1 MAKFSQQFLQAMA
14 QPSYQ
19 QGLFTAARELGG
31 LRGRLDEERRQAELK
46 KQEEEKLAKQ
56 RQYQANL
63 LSLGASGT
71 FDPEMLKG
79 ALGGA
84 TELGMSPAVA
94 AQAIQ
99 AGQGFRPK
107 PRLTVDQKEKL
118 LENFT
123 VESIANYERTGDTA
137 AFVRRQTPPDYVFE
151 TKNVTD
157 PKSGITNIIR
167 FAYDKNSSNPSVPAF
182 ENVIGRAP
190 SDGGADATKSISQ
203 MLADK
208 GFEADLSTD
217 DGIRAARNF
226 ALIELQNASLGKE
239 LGQMLE
245 DRQPLGLADSFKLLE
260 VDPAVATARTDLFD
274 IEKYRALEQI
284 TEADVAGLTSLKER
298 LLTNLA
304 PNDVKAVQ
312 ELGRFR
318 SDDEVVDLIRKFTTR
333 VFVGGLDKETRSEY
347 NQIIDVLEAAS
358 KNRIIN
364 SARRMMLVTPSDKEQ
379 KALQNIIDVYG
390 GNTARV
396 VD

>member
-1 MAKFSQQFLQAMA
+1 MAKYSAQFLRAMA

-19 QGLFTAARELGG
+19 EGLFTAARELGG
-31 LRGRLDEERRQAELK
+31 LRGRLDEERRQEELK
-46 KQEEEKLAKQ
+46 KQEEEKLARQ
-56 RQYQANL
+56 QQYQANL

-84 TELGMSPAVA
+84 AELGMSPVVA

-99 AGQGFRPK
+99 AGKSFVPGSRISMDNK
-107 PRLTVDQKEKL
+107 IKL
-118 LENFT
+118 FERFT
-123 VESIANYERTGDTA
+123 PESVAEVERTGNVNLLDERT
-137 AFVRRQTPPDYVFE
+137 TPPDYVYE

-157 PKSGITNIIR
+157 PKSGITNIVR
-167 FAYDKNSSNPSVPAF
+167 FAYDKNSANPSIPAF

-190 SDGGADATKSISQ
+190 SDGGADTTKSISQ

-208 GFEADLSTD
+208 GFKADLSTD

-226 ALIELQNASLGKE
+226 ALVELQNASLGKE

-260 VDPAVATARTDLFD
+260 VDPALATARTDLFD

-318 SDDEVVDLIRKFTTR
+318 SDDEVVDLIKKFTTR
-333 VFVGGLDKETRSEY
+333 VFVGGLDKETRAEY

-358 KNRIIN
+358 KSRIIN
-364 SARRMMLVTPSDKEQ
+364 SARRMILITPSDKEQ

-390 GNTARV
+390 GSTGQV
-396 VD
+396 K

>member
-1 MAKFSQQFLQAMA
+1 MAKFSQAFLQSMA

-46 KQEEEKLAKQ
+46 RQEEEKLAKQ

-99 AGQGFRPK
+99 AGKSFVPG
-107 PRLTVDQKEKL
+107 PRINMDNKIKL
-118 LENFT
+118 LERFT
-123 VESIANYERTGDTA
+123 PESVAEAEKTGNVSLLDERTS
-137 AFVRRQTPPDYVFE
+137 PPDYTSE
-151 TKNVTD
+151 TKIVAD
-157 PKSGITNIIR
+157 PESGIRNLVR
-167 FAYDKNSSNPSVPAF
+167 FTYDKNSSNPSAPVF
-182 ENVIGRAP
+182 ESVIGRAP
-190 SDGGADATKSISQ
+190 SDGEGDSSRSLSQ
-203 MLADK
+203 MLAEK
-208 GFEADLSTD
+208 GFKADLSTD
-217 DGIRAARNF
+217 DGIRAARNYAF
-226 ALIELQNASLGKE
+226 IELENASLGRE

-245 DRQPLGLADSFKLLE
+245 DRQPLGLADSFRLLE

-274 IEKYRALEQI
+274 IEKYRALDQI

-318 SDDEVVDLIRKFTTR
+318 SDDEVVDLIRKFATR
-333 VFVGGLDKETRSEY
+333 VFVGGLDKETRAEY

-358 KNRIIN
+358 KSRIIN

-396 VD
+396 ID

>member
-1 MAKFSQQFLQAMA
+1 MAKFSQQFLRAMA

-84 TELGMSPAVA
+84 AELGMSPAVA

-99 AGQGFRPK
+99 AGKSFVPG
-107 PRLTVDQKEKL
+107 PRISMDNKIKL
-118 LENFT
+118 FERFT
-123 VESIANYERTGDTA
+123 PESVAEVERTGNVNLLDERT
-137 AFVRRQTPPDYVFE
+137 TPPDYVYE

-157 PKSGITNIIR
+157 PKSGITNIVR
-167 FAYDKNSSNPSVPAF
+167 FAYDKNSANPSIPAF

-190 SDGGADATKSISQ
+190 SDGGTDTTKSISQ

-208 GFEADLSTD
+208 GFKADLSTD

-226 ALIELQNASLGKE
+226 ALVELQNASLGKE

-260 VDPAVATARTDLFD
+260 VDPAVSQARTDLFD

-318 SDDEVVDLIRKFTTR
+318 SDDEVVDLIKKFTTR
-333 VFVGGLDKETRSEY
+333 VFVGGLDKETRAEY

-358 KNRIIN
+358 KGRIIN
-364 SARRMMLVTPSDKEQ
+364 SARRMILITPSEKEQ

-390 GNTARV
+390 GSTGQV
-396 VD
+396 K

>member
-1 MAKFSQQFLQAMA
+1 MAKFSQAFLQSMA

-19 QGLFTAARELGG
+19 QGLFTAAKELGG

-71 FDPEMLKG
+71 FNPEMLKG
-79 ALGGA
+79 ELGRA
-84 TELGMSPAVA
+84 AELGMSPAVA

-123 VESIANYERTGDTA
+123 VESIANYERTGNTA
-137 AFVRRQTPPDYVFE
+137 DFVRRQTPPDYVYE
-151 TKNVTD
+151 TKEIVD
-157 PKSGITNIIR
+157 PKSGIRNLVR
-167 FAYDKNSSNPSVPAF
+167 FAYDKNSANPSVPAF

-203 MLADK
+203 MLKDS

-217 DGIRAARNF
+217 DGIRAARNY
-226 ALIELQNASLGKE
+226 ALIELENASLGKE

-245 DRQPLGLADSFKLLE
+245 DRQPLGLADSFRLLE

-318 SDDEVVDLIRKFTTR
+318 SDDEVVDLIKKFTTK
-333 VFVGGLDKETRSEY
+333 VFVGGLDKETRAEY

-396 VD
+396 ID